1 MEVAIRRV
9 SVSDLETIADM
20 EREIFGE
27 SSYPINYLAELYL
40 NADYFM
46 VATVGD
52 WIVGYIIGRLER
64 RVAHILSIA
73 VREGYRRRG
82 IGSMLLK
89 SFIEYAIRR
98 GALRV
103 YLEVSDRN
111 EVAINF
117 YLRHGFRVVDRIRRY
132 YPDGSD
138 ALVMDMPL

>member
-46 VATVGD
+46 VATAGD

-111 EVAINF
+111 EAAINF
-117 YLRHGFRVVDRIRRY
+117 YLKHGFRVVDRIRRY